1 MPISSIDSYSAMA
14 QPPEQAVGAEEIS
27 REPPTEEDRA
37 AEQGRPPDVNTE
49 ARSEPPPSE
58 EYKGQNVDTYA

>member
-1 MPISSIDSYSAMA
+1 MPISGIDSYSAMP
-14 QPPEQAVGAEEIS
+14 QPPQQSVGAEEIS

-37 AEQGRPPDVNTE
+37 AEQGRPPDESTE
-49 ARSEPPPSE
+49 VRSEPPPQD